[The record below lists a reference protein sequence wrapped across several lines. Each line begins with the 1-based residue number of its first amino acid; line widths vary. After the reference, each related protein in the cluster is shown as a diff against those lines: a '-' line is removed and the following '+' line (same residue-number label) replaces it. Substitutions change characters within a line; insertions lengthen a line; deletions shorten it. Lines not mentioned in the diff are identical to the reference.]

1 MRVNQ
6 NSLNN
11 SIISAEV
18 SIRKFTNYALVLLLI
33 GVLASFALAIFIN
46 WLNLI
51 PLIFLVCAMFVILKS
66 KNNVFDNIKLISNI
80 AAEREKFF
88 TGIIDSCDQL
98 CSVTEIGEK
107 SDKEWQWLYVNKLV
121 QDAFQQPLDFFYGKP
136 CHTWGANI
144 CKTMDCGREC
154 LNRGI
159 ADSKFAQDFGAGEHH
174 FKVYTSSINDLS
186 GEPSYVVEWVDTN
199 EEIKYQLQLAIEKV
213 TNLSADC
220 SDATNR
226 VAEEI
231 ETVATATEELSSS
244 VDGITSSANEAVQV
258 VDKVE
263 KLTEELGNEAEY
275 ASKSVL
281 GLAAI
286 GDQIED
292 ISKVISDIAEQT
304 NLLGL
309 NASIEAARAGESG
322 RGFAVVAGEVKVLSE
337 KTYVAT
343 TDIANNIVEIKNQID
358 ENVGTIRSF
367 SERVVQAGEEVKNV
381 KSYMESVALSVNE
394 QSIAIRD
401 IASSATRAASG
412 TKEASE
418 LIALMVSAA
427 DETKTKIELNK

>member
-1 MRVNQ
+1 MNVNQ
-6 NSLNN
+6 NSLDN
-11 SIISAEV
+11 SIVSAKE
-18 SIRKFTNYALVLLLI
+18 SIRRYTNYALILLLI
-33 GVLASFALAIFIN
+33 GVLTSLALSIFVN
-46 WLNLI
+46 WLNLL
-51 PLIFLVCAMFVILKS
+51 PLIISVCVMPV
-66 KNNVFDNIKLISNI
+66 
-80 AAEREKFF
+80 
-88 TGIIDSCDQL
+88 
-98 CSVTEIGEK
+98 
-107 SDKEWQWLYVNKLV
+107 
-121 QDAFQQPLDFFYGKP
+121 QPLDFFYDKP
-136 CHTWGANI
+136 CYTWGANI

-154 LNRGI
+154 LNRNEKE
-159 ADSKFAQDFGAGEHH
+159 SKFAQDFGAGIHH
-174 FKVYTSSINDLS
+174 FKVYTSSINNLA
-186 GEPSYVVEWVDTN
+186 GEPTYVVEWVDAN
-199 EEIKYQLQLAIEKV
+199 EEIKYQLQQAIEKV
-213 TNLSADC
+213 NNLSADC
-220 SDATNR
+220 AASTNR

-244 VDGITSSANEAVQV
+244 VDGITSNADEAVQV

-263 KLTEELGNEAEY
+263 KLTEELGAEAEY
-275 ASKSVL
+275 ASNSVL

-343 TDIANNIVEIKNQID
+343 TDIANNIVEIKSLID
-358 ENVGTIRSF
+358 QNVRTIRSF
-367 SERVVQAGEEVKNV
+367 SERVVQAGDEVKNV

-401 IASSATRAASG
+401 IASSATRAAGG

-418 LIALMVSAA
+418 SINLMVAA
-427 DETKTKIELNK
+427 VDETKNKIN

>member
-1 MRVNQ
+1 MNVNQ
-6 NSLNN
+6 NSLDN
-11 SIISAEV
+11 SIVSAKE
-18 SIRKFTNYALVLLLI
+18 SIRRYTNYALILLLI
-33 GVLASFALAIFIN
+33 GVLTSLALSIFVN
-46 WLNLI
+46 WLNLL
-51 PLIFLVCAMFVILKS
+51 PLIISVCVMPVLLKF
-66 KNNVFDNIKLISNI
+66 KNKISDHLKLLSNI
-80 AAEREKFF
+80 AAEREQFF
-88 TGIIDSCDQL
+88 MGIIDSCDQL
-98 CSVTEIGEK
+98 CSVTAIGEK
-107 SDKEWQWLYVNKLV
+107 NDKEWEWVYVNKLV

-154 LNRGI
+154 LNRNEKE
-159 ADSKFAQDFGAGEHH
+159 SKFAQDFGAGIHH
-174 FKVYTSSINDLS
+174 FKVYTSSINNLA
-186 GEPSYVVEWVDTN
+186 GEPTYVVEWVDTN
-199 EEIKYQLQLAIEKV
+199 EEIKFQLQQAIEKV
-213 TNLSADC
+213 NNLSADC
-220 SDATNR
+220 AASTNR

-244 VDGITSSANEAVQV
+244 VDGITSNADEAVQV

-263 KLTEELGNEAEY
+263 KLTEELGAEAEY
-275 ASKSVL
+275 ASNSVL

-343 TDIANNIVEIKNQID
+343 TDIANNIVEIKSLID
-358 ENVGTIRSF
+358 QNVRTIRSF
-367 SERVVQAGEEVKNV
+367 SERVVQAGDEVKNV

-401 IASSATRAASG
+401 IASSATRAAGG

-418 LIALMVSAA
+418 SINLMVAA
-427 DETKTKIELNK
+427 VDETKNKIN